1 MLCAAGGPG
10 GPCSFG
16 MPAAKQRFAIND
28 LIRTILLY
36 RSVQYRVRMKIN
48 AKLGWFTKQHAGP
61 NPVSGSIRLLLRI
74 ITSLLRHYNSITT
87 TLLHI
92 ITIVFTNYNN
102 VISVFYVFLQLFY
115 IIITCYYDCYYII
128 ITYYYCKNDL
138 LLHIITVIMDPL
150 LL

>member
-36 RSVQYRVRMKIN
+36 KSVQYRVRMKIN

-61 NPVSGSIRLLLRI
+61 NPVSAGIEEDF
-74 ITSLLRHYNSITT
+74 NSRPI
-87 TLLHI
+87 
-92 ITIVFTNYNN
+92 FNQ
-102 VISVFYVFLQLFY
+102 FQGQGQDFKF
-115 IIITCYYDCYYII
+115 
-128 ITYYYCKNDL
+128 
-138 LLHIITVIMDPL
+138 
-150 LL
+150 